1 MRKVSLIAA
10 AVATAVTATSA
21 FAVDFNGYMRAGTGI
36 SASNYDGSDTG
47 DLAINKHG
55 IGRLGNENDNYS
67 EFGFSEELK
76 TGEQT
81 WRVES
86 MIASGAPGESGWE
99 DGDFNVAQ
107 FAVKAKGVLADEDAT
122 LWAGKTYYQR
132 KDIHITDFY
141 FLNTSGTGGGIENL
155 SVGDQKLSLAL
166 IQDNGS
172 QKVADGDK
180 AVLDQE
186 NTFEFDGGPA
196 QSLEDHLADCD
207 DDDIACKT
215 NVTEAAKVAPGA
227 YKNVPKEKSE
237 DVNGYIADI
246 RLADIDLWSDAKLEL
261 AAAYN
266 FGVEKADQDLKAD
279 DGLLVTGIVHQGMDN
294 GFNQT
299 ILQYGTNGYGV
310 QAANFWGAGTYYDRS
325 GAQNEATGY
334 RLINWGVMNLGES
347 WEMGHQFALLKG
359 NDIGGKD
366 KDGNYTGENL
376 DIDQFS
382 VVVRPMYKWNN
393 TMRSVFEAGYNAGEK
408 INDDGNA
415 VEDFGNSKLTVAQA
429 WAMGDSFWARPE
441 IRVYG
446 SYISD
451 LENDDAFGSG
461 EDSELV
467 AGVQVEAWW

>member
-36 SASNYDGSDTG
+36 SASNYDNSDTG
-47 DLAINKHG
+47 DLAINKNG

-99 DGDFNVAQ
+99 DSDFNVAQ
-107 FAVKAKGVLADEDAT
+107 FAVKAKGVLADKEAT

-172 QKVADGDK
+172 QKVADGQK
-180 AVLDQE
+180 AVLTDAA
-186 NTFEFDGGPA
+186 NTDIKACDGSPSCELGVIND
-196 QSLEDHLADCD
+196 SSS
-207 DDDIACKT
+207 
-215 NVTEAAKVAPGA
+215 
-227 YKNVPKEKSE
+227 YKDVLNEKSE

-279 DGLLVTGIVHQGMDN
+279 DGLLVTGIIHQGMDN

-325 GAQNEATGY
+325 GDQNDATGY

-347 WEMGHQFALLKG
+347 WEMGHQLAYLAG
-359 NDIGGKD
+359 SDIGAS
-366 KDGNYTGENL
+366 TL

-382 VVVRPMYKWNN
+382 VVARPMYKWNN
-393 TMRSVFEAGYNAGEK
+393 TMRTVFEAGYNAGEK

>member
-1 MRKVSLIAA
+1 
-10 AVATAVTATSA
+10 
-21 FAVDFNGYMRAGTGI
+21 MRAGTGI
-36 SASNYDGSDTG
+36 SASGSG

-107 FAVKAKGVLADEDAT
+107 FAVKAKGVLADKDAT

-172 QKVADGDK
+172 QKLKSEGQK
-180 AVLDQE
+180 AVLDQS
-186 NTFEFDGGPA
+186 NSFEFDGTT
-196 QSLEDHLADCD
+196 QSLEDHLADCGD
-207 DDDIACKT
+207 NDPACIA
-215 NVTEAAKVAPGA
+215 NVKNTAKAEDNP
-227 YKNVPKEKSE
+227 YTDETYPITTSE

-266 FGVEKADQDLKAD
+266 FGVEKADQDLKGD

-310 QAANFWGAGTYYDRS
+310 QAANFGAGTYYDRS

-393 TMRSVFEAGYNAGEK
+393 TMRTVFEAGYNAGEK

>member
-36 SASNYDGSDTG
+36 SASGSG
-47 DLAINKHG
+47 DLAINKNG

-99 DGDFNVAQ
+99 DSDFNVAQ
-107 FAVKAKGVLADEDAT
+107 FAVKAKGVLADKDAT

-172 QKVADGDK
+172 QTITSDKDKYGWTDADD
-180 AVLDQE
+180 
-186 NTFEFDGGPA
+186 NT
-196 QSLEDHLADCD
+196 S
-207 DDDIACKT
+207 T
-215 NVTEAAKVAPGA
+215 APTWEVIG
-227 YKNVPKEKSE
+227 KESTSE

-266 FGVEKADQDLKAD
+266 FGVEKADQDLQGD
-279 DGLLVTGIVHQGMDN
+279 DGLLVTGIIHQGMDN

-299 ILQYGTNGYGV
+299 ILQYGTNGYGA

-325 GAQNEATGY
+325 GDQNDATGY

-347 WEMGHQFALLKG
+347 WEMGHQLAYLAG
-359 NDIGGKD
+359 SDIGAS
-366 KDGNYTGENL
+366 TL

-382 VVVRPMYKWNN
+382 VVARPMYKWND
-393 TMRSVFEAGYNAGEK
+393 TMRTVFEAGYNAGEK

-415 VEDFGNSKLTVAQA
+415 VEDFGNSKLTIAQA

-461 EDSELV
+461 EDNELV